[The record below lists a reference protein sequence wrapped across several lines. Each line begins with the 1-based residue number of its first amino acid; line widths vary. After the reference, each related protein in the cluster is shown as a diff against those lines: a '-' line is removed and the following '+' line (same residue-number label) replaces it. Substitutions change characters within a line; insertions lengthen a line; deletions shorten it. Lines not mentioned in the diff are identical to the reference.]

1 MIISYSNYLAKKR
14 VNVLWRKKKN
24 QETLKVLNTLFD
36 MKSKISRNCERA
48 KGLNLREK
56 SSKRNKLNDSDIGV
70 GDKSFKIF
78 LVSI

>member
-1 MIISYSNYLAKKR
+1 
-14 VNVLWRKKKN
+14 
-24 QETLKVLNTLFD
+24 

-78 LVSI
+78 LVSIQRKKKYGEVNQGYKILVSIIR